1 MATEFIKVFRVEHND
16 EMVIPMEVHLQYPNL
31 YPIVAEEAPVEVVEE
46 VVKEVV
52 VVPPTPTKI
61 RKK

>member
-16 EMVIPMEVHLQYPNL
+16 EMVIPIEVHLKYPNL
-31 YPIVAEEAPVEVVEE
+31 YPAVAEEVPVVVAEE
-46 VVKEVV
+46 VVKEAE
-52 VVPPTPTKI
+52 VVPTTPTKI